1 METIKNFFK
10 ELALDR
16 QAELP
21 EDKRKARIFNI
32 FLGTIWF
39 ITAINAVQN
48 LYLSYTAEASVA
60 QEYAGYNISNFASL
74 LVLGLI
80 WLGHLWFPRLMRHIF
95 IILLVVSAIFNF
107 RLVDLNQ
114 LFVIFALPI
123 IMAAFLIGPVYSF
136 VYWFF
141 ILVTYIFRF
150 YLEDI
155 PFTEDNFAFVGLI
168 ALLVI
173 AVVAWLIARSLDK
186 ALDETRALNQELDQ
200 RVQDRTRQLAQALDR
215 EHTAAVRN
223 KTILEAIADGVLVF
237 DAKNQ
242 VMIANPAANLLAGRD
257 LDTFNLTEFLGTID
271 SKAGQLLE
279 TWIEGQKPIG
289 LSNVKFEWNH
299 RTISANVAPVILAK
313 NGAADVDAG
322 NVMVLRDFTRE
333 AELEKAKTIFLGMI
347 SHELRTPMSAIKGYV
362 SVLLGS
368 EEALSDTGKEY
379 LQTIDISIKQLLNLA
394 NELIDLSRL
403 ESGEIELYREQV
415 FLPPIIKQAA
425 KMVRQEF
432 ASRNLTLQVEVEEN
446 LPQLYVDKN
455 RVLQILL
462 NLLSN
467 AYKYTPQGG
476 ATLRVSQD
484 EAWVTIKVSDTG
496 VGIKPSDQANMFSRF
511 FRANDRHVQ
520 RAGGTGLGLNITK
533 GLTELHGGALTFTS
547 QYGVGTTFQ
556 ATLPKNIGT
565 IPDDQEEL
573 EESYAYSAGGR

>member
-1 METIKNFFK
+1 MDTIKNFFK
-10 ELALDR
+10 EISLEK

-32 FLGTIWF
+32 FLATIWV
-39 ITAINAVQN
+39 ITALNAVQN
-48 LYLSYTAEASVA
+48 LYVSYTAEASVA

-74 LVLGLI
+74 LILGLI
-80 WLGHLWFPRLMRHIF
+80 WLGHRWFPQLMRHIF
-95 IILLVVSAIFNF
+95 IILMVVSAVFNF

-123 IMAAFLIGPVYSF
+123 MMAAFLIGPVYSF
-136 VYWFF
+136 VYWIF
-141 ILVTYIFRF
+141 ILVTYVARF
-150 YLEDI
+150 YLEEI

-186 ALDETRALNQELDQ
+186 ALDETRALNRELDQ
-200 RVQDRTRQLAQALDR
+200 RVQDRTRQLADSLDR

-271 SKAGQLLE
+271 SKAAQLLE
-279 TWIEGQKPIG
+279 TWIEGQKPLG
-289 LSNVKFEWNH
+289 MSNVKFEWNH

-313 NGAADVDAG
+313 SGAADVDAG

-368 EEALSDTGKEY
+368 EETLSDTGKEY
-379 LQTIDISIKQLLNLA
+379 LQTIDVSIKQLLSLA

-415 FLPPIIKQAA
+415 PLPPIIKQAT

-432 ASRNLTLQVEVEEN
+432 ASRNLTLNIEVEEN
-446 LPQLYVDKN
+446 LPQLYMDKN

-476 ATLRVSQD
+476 ATLRTRQD
-484 EAWVTIKVSDTG
+484 EDWVTIEVSDTG

-533 GLTELHGGALTFTS
+533 GLTELHGGTLTFTS
-547 QYGVGTTFQ
+547 QYGAGTTFQ
-556 ATLPKNIGT
+556 VTLPKKAGINQ
-565 IPDDQEEL
+565 PSEPEL
-573 EESYAYSAGGR
+573 EESYAYSTR